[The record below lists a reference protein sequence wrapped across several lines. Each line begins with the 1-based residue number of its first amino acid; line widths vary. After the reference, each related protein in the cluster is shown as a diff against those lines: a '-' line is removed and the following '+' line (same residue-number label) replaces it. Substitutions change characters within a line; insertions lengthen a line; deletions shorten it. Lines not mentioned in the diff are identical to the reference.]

1 MPLATA
7 TASTVAF
14 GKVAAALEL
23 LVLYAPARAQRVC
36 RLGGILIFGITK
48 DHSARY
54 FPRPNLCQLWKTF
67 VLASE
72 TTPERLATTLVHEA
86 THAWLFRLGFGYEEA
101 IRLRIERVCERAAL
115 RAARCLPN
123 GAAEVEYCERQL
135 NLDAEWLTNENF
147 DARTM
152 DDLRQLGFPEWI
164 IRAVFSFRAFRRR
177 ITFGCS
183 RRAERR
189 AAELKR

>member
-1 MPLATA
+1 MPWATSD
-7 TASTVAF
+7 ASTVAF

-23 LVLYAPARAQRVC
+23 LALYAPARAQRVR
-36 RLGGILIFGITK
+36 RLGGILISGTK
-48 DHSARY
+48 KMYPARY
-54 FPRPNLCQLWKTF
+54 LPRSDLCQLWETF

-101 IRLRIERVCERAAL
+101 IRVRIERVCIRAAL

-123 GAAEVEYCERQL
+123 GAAEVESCERQL
-135 NLDAEWLTNENF
+135 NIDAEWLTDQNF
-147 DARTM
+147 DARTA
-152 DDLRQLGFPEWI
+152 DYLRQLGCPEWI

-183 RRAERR
+183 RRAEARR
-189 AAELKR
+189 